1 MNNTEEMTKEQQ
13 HQLNIDLYGDATFL
27 SICAENR
34 DGVFISR
41 DAFLYHE
48 EGFKLDDR
56 FSNITDSETLNE
68 FEELLDLDE
77 NTNMLTFF

>member
-1 MNNTEEMTKEQQ
+1 MTKEQQ

-41 DAFLYHE
+41 DAVLYHDADFE
-48 EGFKLDDR
+48 LDER
-56 FSNITDSETLNE
+56 FTNISDSETLNE

-77 NTNMLTFF
+77 NTNRLNFL